1 MRRTLLALVAYLGLA
16 FIYLGVPI
24 AAHPEQRLVGQ
35 RVDVE
40 IFVWSLAWWPHA
52 ILHGENPFVTHAIW
66 APEGVNLAW
75 TTSIPGLAV
84 LAAPITLIAGPAF
97 AYNLLAV
104 AIPGLA
110 AFTAFLLCRRLTRSF
125 WASLA
130 GGYLFG
136 FSPYLLGQSEGHMH
150 ESAVFLIPLV
160 ALVVVRY
167 FDGDLSRRRTA
178 VYLGVLIALQLWF
191 STEVA
196 LTLTIALAVALGVG
210 FAVARSRRSQ
220 IARLLPAIVGAY
232 ALAAVLTA
240 PLLAYV
246 LLGYQH
252 GPIAHPR
259 AHPADLLNLVVPT
272 HLTSLSWHW
281 TDQIS
286 ATFWGSD
293 TEQGA
298 YLGLPTIAIVLWY
311 VWAKRR
317 TDRARFLAAALLIG
331 LVAELGL
338 QLHVRG
344 HAIGWLPWDL
354 VARLPVFDNI
364 LPVRLSMFVSLG
376 AAVAVASW
384 AASNVAPRLLR
395 TALPLLAIGVIVPSI
410 WNPVWLQTPTQPAFY
425 TDHLYRN
432 CLAPN
437 ETVLLLPL
445 PHWTHAMLWQAESDR
460 QYRRNL
466 ISKYPYMGQKDESS
480 RERGTVH
487 EASSSRRVDGVDGVV
502 RRHRPSDAPARR
514 GSGGRNLWFCLS
526 RIVLP
531 AKGSRGRSRRAL
543 RRRAGPSWSSAR
555 ASRSRCSH
563 ASACSQPAD
572 GRLLTGL
579 ARDRRRAVSR
589 SPQAR
594 WEAGRS
600 VRPIGQCRL
609 ALSCGGYFLSKDP
622 GYSGLTVVCA
632 STVSNSRRRRTTCTG
647 NGRSTR

>member
-1 MRRTLLALVAYLGLA
+1 M
-16 FIYLGVPI
+16 
-24 AAHPEQRLVGQ
+24 
-35 RVDVE
+35 
-40 IFVWSLAWWPHA
+40 
-52 ILHGENPFVTHAIW
+52 
-66 APEGVNLAW
+66 
-75 TTSIPGLAV
+75 
-84 LAAPITLIAGPAF
+84 
-97 AYNLLAV
+97 
-104 AIPGLA
+104 
-110 AFTAFLLCRRLTRSF
+110 
-125 WASLA
+125 
-130 GGYLFG
+130 
-136 FSPYLLGQSEGHMH
+136 
-150 ESAVFLIPLV
+150 
-160 ALVVVRY
+160 
-167 FDGDLSRRRTA
+167 
-178 VYLGVLIALQLWF
+178 
-191 STEVA
+191 
-196 LTLTIALAVALGVG
+196 
-210 FAVARSRRSQ
+210 
-220 IARLLPAIVGAY
+220 
-232 ALAAVLTA
+232 
-240 PLLAYV
+240 

-272 HLTSLSWHW
+272 HLTWLSWHW

-445 PHWTHAMLWQAESDR
+445 PHWTHAMLWQAESDFAFR
-460 QYRRNL
+460 MADGYISQKVPQTIPERRYIHHLQATNR
-466 ISKYPYMGQKDESS
+466 PG
-480 RERGTVH
+480 
-487 EASSSRRVDGVDGVV
+487 SSSRRIVHFAKTQGVTTIVV
-502 RRHRPSDAPARR
+502 GAKN
-514 GSGGRNLWFCLS
+514 GSQWT
-526 RIVLP
+526 
-531 AKGSRGRSRRAL
+531 
-543 RRRAGPSWSSAR
+543 
-555 ASRSRCSH
+555 
-563 ASACSQPAD
+563 
-572 GRLLTGL
+572 RLLADVATPTKVGHVL
-579 ARDRRRAVSR
+579 LYRLTPQSHPACIAGAATRR
-589 SPQAR
+589 
-594 WEAGRS
+594 
-600 VRPIGQCRL
+600 
-609 ALSCGGYFLSKDP
+609 
-622 GYSGLTVVCA
+622 
-632 STVSNSRRRRTTCTG
+632 
-647 NGRSTR
+647 